1 MAQFEKWF
9 TQDLTQNIELRHC
22 ESIVFTNDNLSN
34 VVGVNLFVNGVEYSG
49 GGTVTASVVRSDGA
63 TVALSG
69 TLDGNKASVTLT
81 SGCFGV
87 PGLIGVYI
95 RLNDGDTKTTVLSA
109 VFTVIQSE
117 TESAVDPGT
126 IIPSVQVLIDEI
138 EDAVNSIPAD
148 YSQLLASIAPT
159 FSTITA
165 YAAGVYVWQEGVLYR
180 FTAAHPAGSWTGT
193 DATAVVVGNELSNA
207 VRYDTAQS
215 LTDTQKTTARG
226 NIAAA
231 SLIPDGTAFSK
242 AVQGGTTYDVQDA
255 RVAPLDERVN
265 ALHNLVNYGYDIRGY
280 TNGILKSRIGT
291 TVVIDGHTSG
301 TVPTKVLLS
310 GAPYVH
316 LGGAWP
322 SELTTGITLTV
333 GRKYRLHCTEISGT
347 RGGTV
352 VPRFYPAG
360 TFSFPSGQIN
370 TETDSIITY
379 NTTDYPNGVF
389 AALAV
394 QAGKDYSDYTV
405 QLIVEDITE
414 AGDANI
420 APIDT
425 PTATNTHQP
434 GDLLTVS
441 GQLYKATQAI
451 APGAVITPGTNVSP
465 TTVAAQLAALEARI
479 AALEG

>member
-22 ESIVFTNDNLSN
+22 ESIVFTNDSLSN

-159 FSTITA
+159 FSTSTA
-165 YAAGVYVWQEGVLYR
+165 YAAGVYVWREGVLYR

-193 DATAVVVGNELSNA
+193 DATAVVIGDELKAIAGLPMSAGAYFAGLLGANGSYTTNSGKRKTVSGNHVRLEGVGGTSTYAMFNVLGQVGAVSGAYSAANVKKFFENGTCFTTDGRPIFATGYEGILRVAFIKRSERETPQEWEWGYGLYTYNA
-207 VRYDTAQS
+207 D
-215 LTDTQKTTARG
+215 TDTLT
-226 NIAAA
+226 
-231 SLIPDGTAFSK
+231 
-242 AVQGGTTYDVQDA
+242 QGY
-255 RVAPLDERVN
+255 
-265 ALHNLVNYGYDIRGY
+265 HGYNGQA
-280 TNGILKSRIGT
+280 TQNGILIIDQPLSAEFIQVVRDNGT
-291 TVVIDGHTSG
+291 LALVIYAKTNAHN
-301 TVPTKVLLS
+301 
-310 GAPYVH
+310 
-316 LGGAWP
+316 
-322 SELTTGITLTV
+322 TGNSLD
-333 GRKYRLHCTEISGT
+333 LCWEIIP
-347 RGGTV
+347 V
-352 VPRFYPAG
+352 A
-360 TFSFPSGQIN
+360 
-370 TETDSIITY
+370 
-379 NTTDYPNGVF
+379 
-389 AALAV
+389 
-394 QAGKDYSDYTV
+394 
-405 QLIVEDITE
+405 
-414 AGDANI
+414 
-420 APIDT
+420 
-425 PTATNTHQP
+425 
-434 GDLLTVS
+434 
-441 GQLYKATQAI
+441 
-451 APGAVITPGTNVSP
+451 P
-465 TTVAAQLAALEARI
+465 TT
-479 AALEG
+479 